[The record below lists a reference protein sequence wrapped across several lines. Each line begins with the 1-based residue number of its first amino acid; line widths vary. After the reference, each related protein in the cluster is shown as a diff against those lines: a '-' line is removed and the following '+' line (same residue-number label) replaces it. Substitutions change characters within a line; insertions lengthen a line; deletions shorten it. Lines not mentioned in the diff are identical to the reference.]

1 MSKMDLVFAT
11 NNPHKLKEIRNLLD
25 DSFTLL
31 SLNDIK
37 CFDEIPE
44 DHNTLE
50 ANASQKAFYIY
61 NKLVKG
67 LLSAAPFLPKG
78 EEGGGLEFQ
87 RVGSS
92 RHFVSGPG
100 WGCWGCF
107 ADDTG
112 LEIEALHG
120 RPGVFSARYAGEG
133 CDFDDNMEK
142 VLKEMQGVKNRKAH
156 FRTVISLIIDGEE
169 RQFQGIVNGII
180 LTEKK
185 GERGFGYDPIF
196 QADGFDV
203 TFAEM
208 SLEEKNKIS
217 HRAIAV
223 MKLSEYLIFS
233 RQDAK
238 NAKF

>member
-1 MSKMDLVFAT
+1 MLMKLVFVT
-11 NNPHKLKEIRNLLD
+11 NNNHKLKEVQHLLG
-25 DSFTLL
+25 DSFNLL
-31 SLNDIK
+31 SLKDIK

-50 ANASQKAFYIY
+50 ANASQKAFYVY
-61 NKLVKG
+61 NKLIKG
-67 LLSAAPFLPKG
+67 LLSAAPLLPMG
-78 EEGGGLEFQ
+78 EEGDGL
-87 RVGSS
+87 
-92 RHFVSGPG
+92 
-100 WGCWGCF
+100 WGCF

-112 LEIEALHG
+112 LEIEALNG

-133 CDFDDNMEK
+133 CDFDANMDK
-142 VLKEMQGVKNRKAH
+142 VLKEMQGVENRKAH

-169 RQFQGIVNGII
+169 RQFQGMVNGII

-203 TFAEM
+203 AFAEM
-208 SLEEKNKIS
+208 SLEEKNNIS

-223 MKLSEYLIFS
+223 KKLVHHLYELN
-233 RQDAK
+233 K
-238 NAKF
+238 H